1 MANNV
6 SVNVKIEGMDKLL
19 RKMEKAKGGEYV
31 RAALRVGGERVR
43 DEAGK
48 YPPSSEANNPS
59 NKRWYE
65 RGFGTKY
72 RTSAGSVVGK
82 KTSEDLKKHWY
93 VKPDNASVTVGNK
106 VKYAHW
112 VHGDEQAAFHG
123 KRGWKKLKETAKDLS
138 DEILKDIEAA
148 FLQMW
153 DRAK

>member
-1 MANNV
+1 MGSTSAP
-6 SVNVKIEGMDKLL
+6 
-19 RKMEKAKGGEYV
+19 
-31 RAALRVGGERVR
+31 ALRVGGERVR
-43 DEAGK
+43 DEAGSIHRQARLITH
-48 YPPSSEANNPS
+48 PIR
-59 NKRWYE
+59 RWYE

-106 VKYAHW
+106 VKYAPW
-112 VHGDEQAAFHG
+112 VHGDEQAGFHG